1 MSSHSVLPETSR
13 KIKIFFPDIGSKC
26 SEARWMIAE
35 GLKAN
40 PRVLVVSSDEQ
51 ADYCINHRSC
61 RNPKDRLIMIDY
73 ADGYKHIAHAGPC
86 LLYMKRSC
94 VIKENNGFR
103 YIPTVLSKKMVPIA
117 YAMKHGVENY
127 MNMPSP
133 KNIDI
138 SCFFNTTCTRPIQHH
153 HRSAVAKFISNLR
166 RDPAFSKYKIHVGI
180 AGASGYDGRNST
192 DDVYHK
198 TMIRSKI
205 IVTCNPSMWS
215 GDYRLFESFI
225 GQSMVFVDRMVMPV
239 KHPFEHKKHIYYYHR
254 NDMTNLKNALLY
266 YLEHPEERKQ
276 IAVEG
281 QQYVLRYHRPGNR
294 IDEMLQEIECKKTH
308 GTCMPLD
315 SFAMTQANGI
325 SGPLDPPA
333 ISKQMIMPEPK
344 PTPSLRGTKKPPAK
358 NKNMGPKKR

>member
-1 MSSHSVLPETSR
+1 MLSLVPPDISR
-13 KIKIFFPDIGSKC
+13 KIKIYFPDIGSKC
-26 SEARWMIAE
+26 SEARWIIAE

-40 PRVLVVSSDEQ
+40 PRVQVVSSDQQ
-51 ADYCINHRSC
+51 ADYCINHRTC
-61 RNPKDRLIMIDY
+61 RNPKDRLVMIDF
-73 ADGYKHIAHAGPC
+73 ADGYNHVAHPGPC

-94 VIKENNGFR
+94 VIKENNIFR
-103 YIPTVLSKKMVPIA
+103 YIPAVLSTEKKMVPIA
-117 YAMKHGVENY
+117 YAMKYGVGKY
-127 MNMPSP
+127 TNMQNP
-133 KNIDI
+133 KDIDI
-138 SCFFNTTCTRPIQHH
+138 SCFFGTTCKRPIQHH
-153 HRSAVAKFISNLR
+153 HRSAVARYISNLR

-192 DDVYHK
+192 NDVYHK

-254 NDMTNLKNALLY
+254 NDMTDLKNALLHF
-266 YLEHPEERKQ
+266 LEHPEERKQ
-276 IAVEG
+276 IAIEG
-281 QQYVLRYHRPGNR
+281 QQHVLRYHRPGNR
-294 IDEMLQEIECKKTH
+294 IDEMLQEIDYKKTH

-325 SGPLDPPA
+325 SGPLDPPG
-333 ISKQMIMPEPK
+333 ILKHMIMPPPK
-344 PTPSLRGTKKPPAK
+344 PTPSLTKKKPPHK
-358 NKNMGPKKR
+358 GRPNEKK